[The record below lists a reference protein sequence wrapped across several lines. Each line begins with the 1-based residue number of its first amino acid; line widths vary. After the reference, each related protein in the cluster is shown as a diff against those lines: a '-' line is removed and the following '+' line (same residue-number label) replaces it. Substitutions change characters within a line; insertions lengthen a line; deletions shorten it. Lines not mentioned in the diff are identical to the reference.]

1 MFNVDLDSVTVTMP
15 LLMRFVFQM
24 SSQWFAIGS
33 SFKGI
38 VPKNF
43 DSSNWCN
50 EEKLARIL
58 WAWKSSDKDVTWSKF
73 ISILRNLRLDSVA
86 NEVERTLKEVYHQQV
101 DQVQPSTSYDCIPV
115 TIDIVVDIIH
125 EICSQWY
132 LIASCLGGPAAVA
145 AQGDIDVEQS
155 PASVKMNR
163 VINTWIKS
171 GQDVHWSRLL
181 SALTTVGMGAYASVL
196 EEKLRERLA
205 ESGDE
210 NSVEDGVSSQ
220 TADSIVCD
228 TLSFNSSRSGPV
240 PSQTGVTNQE
250 TTVTVEIHPARGS
263 ETSEDSSIQNESSHS
278 FSEPVVLET
287 TGISPTLVDNSS
299 SPQSTSR
306 LRNTQLN
313 NSPIGVD
320 SRPAE
325 SDLLKLVGDH
335 TDAKWREFSIRLGVS
350 SNTCDSIRQEAL
362 GVPKECFILM
372 CSKWLSCEVGTGDK
386 DRTWRTVLEAVRLS
400 GFPELADKLE
410 QSLLCGSVEEPPPH

>member
-1 MFNVDLDSVTVTMP
+1 
-15 LLMRFVFQM
+15 M

-33 SFKGI
+33 SFEGV

-43 DSSNWCN
+43 DFSNWCN

-58 WAWKSSDKDVTWSKF
+58 WAWILSDKDVTWS
-73 ISILRNLRLDSVA
+73 NLLSVVRSVRMDNVA
-86 NEVERTLKEVYHQQV
+86 KEIEDALKELCHKQV
-101 DQVQPSTSYDCIPV
+101 DQVQPPTGYDGIPV
-115 TIDIVVDIIH
+115 TIDDIVDIIPN
-125 EICSQWY
+125 ICSQWY
-132 LIASCLGGPAAVA
+132 LIASCLGEPAAVA
-145 AQGDIDVEQS
+145 ARGDIDVEHS
-155 PASVKMNR
+155 PASVKMTK
-163 VINTWIKS
+163 VLNTWIKG
-171 GQDVHWSRLL
+171 GQGVHWNRLL
-181 SALTTVGMGAYASVL
+181 SALRTVRMGTYANNL
-196 EEKLRERLA
+196 EDMLRKRVA
-205 ESGDE
+205 KSGDK
-210 NSVEDGVSSQ
+210 NSVEDGVGSQ
-220 TADSIVCD
+220 TADSILCD
-228 TLSFNSSRSGPV
+228 RESFDSSRSGPV